1 MQVIYCD
8 GASSQFQGRYGK
20 VAVISEEHGSH
31 VLDVLSNDATNN
43 ACEYLS
49 MREALI
55 IANDG
60 DEIRSDSQLVVGQ
73 LTKGWAVNS
82 ENLKAL
88 HAECAKILSTKHV
101 TIRWTRREDNLA
113 GLLLERLKGKSMFD
127 DINYNHVKT
136 MTEDADDIEFAKKPF
151 DIEKAFKEEY
161 VREHYSELAGA
172 EAEVSDDKRPW
183 RDCVAGATDA

>member
-1 MQVIYCD
+1 MQIIYCD
-8 GASSQFQGRYGK
+8 GASSQFQGAYGK

-31 VLDVLSNDATNN
+31 VLDVLSDDATNN
-43 ACEYLS
+43 VCEYLS

-73 LTKGWAVNS
+73 LTKNWAVNS

-88 HAECAKILSTKHV
+88 HQECKKILATKHV
-101 TIRWTRREDNLA
+101 TISWIPRGENEA
-113 GLLLERLKGKSMFD
+113 GKLLERLKGKSMFD

-136 MTEDADDIEFAKKPF
+136 MTEEADDIEFQKKPF
-151 DIEKAFKEEY
+151 DPEKAFKEEY
-161 VREHYSELAGA
+161 IREHYSDEGGA
-172 EAEVSDDKRPW
+172 EAEVSD
-183 RDCVAGATDA
+183 GS